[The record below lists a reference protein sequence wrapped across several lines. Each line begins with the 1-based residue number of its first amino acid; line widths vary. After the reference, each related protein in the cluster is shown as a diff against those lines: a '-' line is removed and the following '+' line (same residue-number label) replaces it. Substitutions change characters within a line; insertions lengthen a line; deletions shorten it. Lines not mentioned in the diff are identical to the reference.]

1 MTKLTAAGP
10 RRFAADALES
20 FAQIVVIEPSVALL
34 LLDFLLLLLLLGFPM
49 LGPLVLL
56 FFVLL
61 VLLGFL
67 GFLVPVRTL
76 VERFDIEPLPDF
88 SAK

>member
-34 LLDFLLLLLLLGFPM
+34 LLDFLLLLLLGFPM